1 MKVVLDTNVFHNW
14 KFLLWL
20 KDSPYHPVTS
30 AVVYTEYLYH
40 QSKKLGSVEEGKSAV
55 KALFRSIGIEVL
67 EFDKE
72 CAEETVKA
80 VLGRWDFR
88 KNARDYM
95 IGALAVKLN
104 APLITYNK
112 KHFEWYGKIYTPEE
126 FMKLAKH

>member
-1 MKVVLDTNVFHNW
+1 MKVILDTNVFHNW

-20 KDSPYHPVTS
+20 KDSPYSPVTS
-30 AVVYTEYLYH
+30 SIAYAEYLYH
-40 QSKKLGSVEEGKSAV
+40 QSKKLGSIEEGKSAV
-55 KALFRSIGIEVL
+55 DTLFQSIRIEVM

-72 CAEETVKA
+72 CAVETVRA
-80 VLGRWDFR
+80 VWGRWGFR

-112 KHFEWYGKIYTPEE
+112 KHFEWYDKVYTPEE
-126 FMKLAKH
+126 FMELLK